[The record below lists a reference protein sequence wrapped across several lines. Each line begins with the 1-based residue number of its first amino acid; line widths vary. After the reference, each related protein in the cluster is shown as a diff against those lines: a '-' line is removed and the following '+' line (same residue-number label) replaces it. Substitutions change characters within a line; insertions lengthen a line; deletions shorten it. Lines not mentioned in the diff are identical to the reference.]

1 VHDHE
6 RVGDGPVDGG
16 ATATGVASGRV
27 GLRRAAAV
35 AAAVAVCGYGW
46 WAVGLA
52 PFSLMASLAVV
63 LAGGAAAVLGSRAR
77 RPATLPADRRRTVPW
92 LVLIAAAGAVQLA
105 AYVQHPRDDH
115 PTLSSL
121 TNALLDSHVARAAAF
136 VAWLV
141 AAADLARR

>member
-1 VHDHE
+1 MHDHE
-6 RVGDGPVDGG
+6 RVGDGSVDHG
-16 ATATGVASGRV
+16 AATTGAASGRR
-27 GLRRAAAV
+27 GLGRALGWA
-35 AAAVAVCGYGW
+35 AVCGYAW

-52 PFSLMASLAVV
+52 PFSSAASLAVV

-77 RPATLPADRRRTVPW
+77 RPAASPADRRRTAPW
-92 LVLIAAAGAVQLA
+92 LVLVAAGAAVQLA
-105 AYVQHPRDDH
+105 AYLQHPRDDH

-141 AAADLARR
+141 AAAELARR